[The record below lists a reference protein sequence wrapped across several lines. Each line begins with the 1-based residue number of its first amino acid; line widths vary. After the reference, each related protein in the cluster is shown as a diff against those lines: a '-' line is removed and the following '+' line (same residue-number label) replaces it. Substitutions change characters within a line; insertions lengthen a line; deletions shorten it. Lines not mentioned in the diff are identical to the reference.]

1 MAIVEKFKI
10 MSSVSFP
17 DQIKSSL
24 ISLCQLFTSCIQ
36 HYALHCNTDG
46 HFSQFIFGADLV
58 RIHRT
63 NNSQI
68 VINQLVLFEEQLG
81 TYVKTLAFFIRD
93 FFLDR
98 SFNQMNIQERR
109 LFLSNIYE
117 KLYTLEYS
125 SIEENLITK
134 EEINVELLIGHILD
148 TLPRMIF
155 DRKGVYH
162 QLLSRLIKRMY

>member
-1 MAIVEKFKI
+1 

-24 ISLCQLFTSCIQ
+24 ISVCQLFTTCIR

-46 HFSQFIFGADLV
+46 HFSQLIFGADLV

-63 NNSQI
+63 KTSRLI
-68 VINQLVLFEEQLG
+68 VDQLVLFEEQLG
-81 TYVKTLAFFIRD
+81 TYVKTLTFFIRD

-109 LFLSNIYE
+109 IFLMNIYH
-117 KLYTLEYS
+117 KLYALEYS
-125 SIEENLITK
+125 SNEENMIRK
-134 EEINVELLIGHILD
+134 EEIDVELLIGHILD
-148 TLPRMIF
+148 TLPREIF

-162 QLLSRLIKRMY
+162 QLLSRLIRRMYRSFEKNKK